1 MGPNP
6 IGVNAQ
12 HTTCY
17 GTVTRERKP
26 ALQYSHSLSKEP
38 PMTPTFRENNAQ
50 GENMRKKKWR
60 PSSTASVWPRTPLLA
75 ANSQPPL
82 TPELAT
88 GPRKLLNSRRAIPH
102 FRYRMLGTR
111 GRRVRNDFNEKKPHA
126 YGWMVGQSGQHKHTH
141 KTRCHV
147 QTHTKTFLSSLS
159 TLCNHPPSN
168 CYTPTPS
175 VDPDS
180 NPLARPRTTIQQV
193 AYATPLRLHLPHSHS
208 VTTKHIS
215 FF

>member
-102 FRYRMLGTR
+102 FRYRMLGAR
-111 GRRVRNDFNEKKPHA
+111 GRRVRNSFNEKNLTLMDEWWDRVDSTNTHIKQDAMFRHTQKPFSLCSAPCETIHP
-126 YGWMVGQSGQHKHTH
+126 
-141 KTRCHV
+141 
-147 QTHTKTFLSSLS
+147 QTATPPPPPLILAPTPLLVRE
-159 TLCNHPPSN
+159 PPSN
-168 CYTPTPS
+168 
-175 VDPDS
+175 
-180 NPLARPRTTIQQV
+180 
-193 AYATPLRLHLPHSHS
+193 RLHMQRHFAC
-208 VTTKHIS
+208 TCHIHTP
-215 FF
+215 